1 MTAPPSTNHTSGHL
15 LARNTI
21 WNLTGMGTPLLA
33 ALFSIPI
40 LVATLGAERFGI
52 LTLAWMVIGY
62 FSLFDLGLG
71 RALTKLVAEKLGAG
85 QAKAIPPLV
94 WAAMSLMLALGLT
107 AALIVILISPWLT
120 QSALKI
126 PHALQEETLRS
137 FYLLALSI
145 PVVISTAGLRGILE
159 AQQRF
164 GMVNALRI
172 PMGLLTFL
180 GPLLVLPFSHSLV
193 AITAVLVAFRVVAW
207 LAHLLLCF
215 KVMPTLRTNVSIRR
229 RDIRPLLHLG
239 GWMTVTNIVG
249 PLMVYLDR
257 FLIGSLVSMAA
268 VAYYV
273 TPYEVVTKFLLI
285 PGALVAVLFPAFSAS
300 FASDQKHAAALF
312 QRGVKYTFLIL
323 FPLILATITF
333 AHEGLGLWLNS
344 AFATNGTKVLQWLAV
359 GVFLNSLANIPFAFI
374 QGAGRPDLTA
384 KLHLIELPFYLLTLW
399 WLLHTWGI
407 VGAAV
412 AWVAR
417 AAIDAL
423 ALFVLAT
430 HLISGVEKREA
441 FKLDTMVIIA
451 TLLVFGIGAILT
463 GPGIKISFLVVT
475 LLTFTAATWFLFLS
489 QQERLLINATLHGKM
504 GSFKQQ

>member
-1 MTAPPSTNHTSGHL
+1 MAAPSSTNHTSGHL
-15 LARNTI
+15 LARNTLL
-21 WNLTGMGTPLLA
+21 NLTGMGTPLFA
-33 ALFSIPI
+33 AIFSIPI
-40 LVATLGAERFGI
+40 LVTTLGTERFGI

-85 QAKAIPPLV
+85 QEQAIPPLV
-94 WAAMSLMLALGLT
+94 WAAMSLMLVLGLT
-107 AALIVILISPWLT
+107 GALVVILISPWLT

-180 GPLLVLPFSHSLV
+180 GPLLVLPFSRSLV
-193 AITAVLVAFRVVAW
+193 VITAVLVAFRAVAW

-215 KVMPTLRTNVSIRR
+215 KVMPTLCTSVSIRR
-229 RDIRPLLHLG
+229 QDIRPLLHLG
-239 GWMTVTNIVG
+239 GWMTITNIVG

-257 FLIGSLVSMAA
+257 FLIGSMVSMAA

-300 FASDQKHAAALF
+300 LVSDQKHAAGLF
-312 QRGVKYTFLIL
+312 QLGVKYTFLAL

-333 AHEGLGLWLNS
+333 AHEGLGMWLNS
-344 AFATNGTKVLQWLAV
+344 EFATNGTKVLQWLAI

-374 QGAGRPDLTA
+374 QSAGRPDITA
-384 KLHLIELPFYLLTLW
+384 KLHLIELPFYLLTIW
-399 WLLHTWGI
+399 SLLHTWGI
-407 VGAAV
+407 VGAAI
-412 AWVAR
+412 AWAVR
-417 AAIDAL
+417 AAIDAF
-423 ALFVLAT
+423 ALFLLAS
-430 HLISGVEKREA
+430 HLMPGVEKRETL
-441 FKLDTMVIIA
+441 KLDMVVVIA
-451 TLLVFGIGAILT
+451 ALLVFGVGGMLT
-463 GPGIKISFLVVT
+463 GLGIKISFLVVT
-475 LLTFTAATWFLFLS
+475 LVTFTAAAWFFLLS
-489 QQERLLINATLHGKM
+489 QQERLIINATLHGKM
-504 GSFKQQ
+504 GPFK

>member
-1 MTAPPSTNHTSGHL
+1 
-15 LARNTI
+15 
-21 WNLTGMGTPLLA
+21 MGTPLLA

>member
-1 MTAPPSTNHTSGHL
+1 MTAPSSTNHTSGHL

-21 WNLTGMGTPLLA
+21 WNMTGMGTPLLA

-85 QAKAIPPLV
+85 QEQAIPPLV
-94 WAAMSLMLALGLT
+94 WAAMSLMLVLGLT
-107 AALIVILISPWLT
+107 GTLVVILISPWLT

-180 GPLLVLPFSHSLV
+180 GPLLVLPFSRSLV

-229 RDIRPLLHLG
+229 QDIRPLLHLG

-300 FASDQKHAAALF
+300 LASDQKHAAGLY
-312 QRGVKYTFLIL
+312 QRGMKYTFLVL
-323 FPLILATITF
+323 FPLILVTITF
-333 AHEGLGLWLNS
+333 AHEGLGLWLNDE
-344 AFATNGTKVLQWLAV
+344 FATNGTKVLQWLAV
-359 GVFLNSLANIPFAFI
+359 GVFVNSLAQIPFAFI
-374 QGAGRPDLTA
+374 QGAGRPDVTA
-384 KLHLIELPFYLLTLW
+384 KLHLIELPFYMLAIW

-407 VGAAV
+407 VGAAI
-412 AWVAR
+412 AWATR
-417 AAIDAL
+417 AAIDVI
-423 ALFVLAT
+423 ALFIVAEQLVPAV
-430 HLISGVEKREA
+430 SGTLKRNA
-441 FKLDTMVIIA
+441 MIMIA
-451 TLLVFGIGAILT
+451 TLLIFAVGGILT
-463 GPGIKISFLVVT
+463 GLGIKISFLVVT

-489 QQERLLINATLHGKM
+489 QQERLVINAALHGKTR
-504 GSFKQQ
+504 

>member
-1 MTAPPSTNHTSGHL
+1 MTAPASTNHTSGHL
-15 LARNTI
+15 LARNTL

-33 ALFSIPI
+33 ALFSIPV
-40 LVATLGAERFGI
+40 LVASLGAERFGI

-85 QAKAIPPLV
+85 QEHAIPPLV
-94 WAAMSLMLALGLT
+94 WAALSLMLVLGLIG
-107 AALIVILISPWLT
+107 ALIVILISPWLT

-126 PHALQEETLRS
+126 SPALQEETLRS

-145 PVVISTAGLRGILE
+145 PVVINTAGLRGILE

-164 GMVNALRI
+164 DIVNALRI
-172 PMGLLTFL
+172 PMGVLTFL
-180 GPLLVLPFSHSLV
+180 GPLLILPFSHSLV
-193 AITAVLVAFRVVAW
+193 AITSVLVVSRMVAW
-207 LAHLLLCF
+207 LAHLLLCI

-229 RDIRPLLHLG
+229 QDIRPLLHLG

-257 FLIGSLVSMAA
+257 FLIGSMVSMAA

-300 FASDQKHAAALF
+300 LVSNQRHAADLF
-312 QRGVKYTFLIL
+312 QRGVKYTFLVL

-344 AFATNGTKVLQWLAV
+344 EFATHGTKVLQWLAV

-374 QGAGRPDLTA
+374 QSAGRPDITA
-384 KLHLIELPFYLLTLW
+384 KLHLIELPFYLLTIW

-407 VGAAV
+407 VGAAI
-412 AWVAR
+412 AWAAR
-417 AAIDAL
+417 AAIDAI
-423 ALFVLAT
+423 ALFWLAT
-430 HLISGVEKREA
+430 HLMPGVGKRGA
-441 FKLDTMVIIA
+441 LKLDMLAVIA
-451 TLLVFGIGAILT
+451 ALFVFAVGGMLT
-463 GPGIKISFLVVT
+463 GLGIKIGFLVIA

-489 QQERLLINATLHGKM
+489 HQERLIINATLHGKM
-504 GSFKQQ
+504 GSFK